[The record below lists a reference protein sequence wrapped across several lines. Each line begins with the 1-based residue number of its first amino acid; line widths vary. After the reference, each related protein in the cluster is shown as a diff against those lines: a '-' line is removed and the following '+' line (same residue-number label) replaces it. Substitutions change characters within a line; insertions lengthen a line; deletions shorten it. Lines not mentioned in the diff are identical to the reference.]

1 MSSGYYKSKEV
12 YKYTETSNGRKLVPI
27 RGLYVSG
34 LHTEPLYMDHLIS
47 IHDFSSTPTV
57 IADYTEISE
66 NVYDS
71 VLNIVGI
78 GASALTIT
86 NYTIASANLP
96 NDDVL
101 NIVGFD
107 QLPINVQS
115 YTQESDNVT
124 DSVLNIVGLSVSSMG
139 ITEYPYAYE
148 TLPPEHLITINAF
161 TSNATVITDVNE

>member
-1 MSSGYYKSKEV
+1 
-12 YKYTETSNGRKLVPI
+12 
-27 RGLYVSG
+27 
-34 LHTEPLYMDHLIS
+34 MDHLIS

-78 GASALTIT
+78 GGSALTIT
-86 NYTIASANLP
+86 NYTIASTNLP
-96 NDDVL
+96 NEDAL

-124 DSVLNIVGLSVSSMG
+124 DSVLNIVGLSTSSMG
-139 ITEYPYAYE
+139 ITEYPSAYE
-148 TLPPEHLITINAF
+148 ILPPEHLITINAF